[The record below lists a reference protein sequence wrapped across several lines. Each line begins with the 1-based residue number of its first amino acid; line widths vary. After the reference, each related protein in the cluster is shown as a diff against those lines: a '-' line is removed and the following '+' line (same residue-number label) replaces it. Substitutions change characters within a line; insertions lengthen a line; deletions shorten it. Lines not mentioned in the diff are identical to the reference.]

1 MRKARKRGTG
11 VRDRGEEPGTGSSFD
26 AAKRKFKEG
35 AVLLYGGEGEHKKQ
49 VGELQASQNHGT
61 EELRKRGVIRLEH
74 SVV

>member
-1 MRKARKRGTG
+1 

-26 AAKRKFKEG
+26 AAKCKFKEG
-35 AVLLYGGEGEHKKQ
+35 AVLLYGGEGEHRKQ

-61 EELRKRGVIRLEH
+61 EELRKRGVIHSEH

>member
-35 AVLLYGGEGEHKKQ
+35 AVLL
-49 VGELQASQNHGT
+49 
-61 EELRKRGVIRLEH
+61 
-74 SVV
+74 SVERVNIGSK